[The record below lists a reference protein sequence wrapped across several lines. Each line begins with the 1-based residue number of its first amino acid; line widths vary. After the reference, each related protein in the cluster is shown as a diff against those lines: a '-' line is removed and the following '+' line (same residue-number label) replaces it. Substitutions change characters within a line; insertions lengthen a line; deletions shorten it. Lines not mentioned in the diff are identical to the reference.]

1 VYPEPSCE
9 AITQAGFPCQMPPMI
24 GEDFCFAHHPDQRS
38 AANDARKRGGERS
51 RGSDTTP
58 APIDMD
64 VGSPAGRMHMVEHV
78 LRDTMLQANTPAR
91 SRALAALLRLAHD
104 LDVQAEADQLQEQ
117 LRELHRLVDQQE
129 SQRGGYGY

>member
-1 VYPEPSCE
+1 MFDEPSCE
-9 AITQAGFPCQMPPMI
+9 SLNASGLPCMMRPLSGQPW
-24 GEDFCFAHHPDQRS
+24 CWSHHPDQR
-38 AANDARKRGGERS
+38 AARHDARIRGGQRS
-51 RGSDTTP
+51 RGAGTSPVPD
-58 APIDMD
+58 DLD

>member
-1 VYPEPSCE
+1 
-9 AITQAGFPCQMPPMI
+9 MPPMI

-51 RGSDTTP
+51 RGADASP
-58 APIDMD
+58 APIDLD

-91 SRALAALLRLAHD
+91 SRALAALVRLASD
-104 LDVQAEADQLQEQ
+104 LDQQQEDAEIQDQLA
-117 LRELHRLVDQQE
+117 ELTRLVQE
-129 SQRGGYGY
+129 REKERGFGY